1 MHGSK
6 ILGKTLSAQ
15 TLKNRRSIA
24 TYTPATY
31 IVTEA
36 MNLINIVTTTII
48 LYAVHTRKPLFNRAT
63 HSLVDVHHVDGIYMY
78 INW

>member
-1 MHGSK
+1 M
-6 ILGKTLSAQ
+6 LGKALSAQ
-15 TLKNRRSIA
+15 TLKPRKKYS
-24 TYTPATY
+24 Y
-31 IVTEA
+31 ITEA

-48 LYAVHTRKPLFNRAT
+48 LYAVHARKPLFNRTT

>member
-1 MHGSK
+1 
-6 ILGKTLSAQ
+6 
-15 TLKNRRSIA
+15 
-24 TYTPATY
+24 
-31 IVTEA
+31 

-48 LYAVHTRKPLFNRAT
+48 LYVVHARKPLFNMAT